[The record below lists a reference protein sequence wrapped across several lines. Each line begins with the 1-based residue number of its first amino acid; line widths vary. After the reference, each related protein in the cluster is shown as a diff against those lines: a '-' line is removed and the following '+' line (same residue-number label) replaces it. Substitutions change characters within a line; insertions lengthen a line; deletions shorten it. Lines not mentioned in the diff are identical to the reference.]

1 MKADYLA
8 RLNQFRAERQP
19 CALVTHLKDGTQR
32 FLTLADM
39 DHDPLHAELAQ
50 AFRLNKSAVVERE
63 GEKYFITIQ
72 APPLRII
79 VLGAVHVSQSMAG
92 MARLLGY
99 DLMVVDPRTAFAS
112 ETRFPDTRVV
122 AEWPDQALPALR
134 LDAFTAFVALTHDP
148 KIDDPGLELALKS
161 PCFYIGALGSRKTHA
176 RRIERLQ
183 KVGFTEADLARIHAP
198 IGLNIGGVSP
208 AEIALS
214 IMAEI
219 TATLR
224 LPAKAER
231 LAQQGG

>member
-39 DHDPLHAELAQ
+39 DHDPMHAELAQ

-214 IMAEI
+214 IMSEI

>member
-39 DHDPLHAELAQ
+39 DNDPLHAELAQ

-92 MARLLGY
+92 LARLLGY

-112 ETRFPDTRVV
+112 ETRFPDTQVV
-122 AEWPDQALPALR
+122 AEWPDQALPALG

-183 KVGFTEADLARIHAP
+183 KAGFTEADLARIHAP